1 LIPKLCLKEQ
11 SSLCVQNHSRLLSY
25 STSSFLHNHQE
36 PYKKKSLLL
45 GVDKKNAVV
54 FTQALRHFRKRETKE
69 VQGVNFDKENI
80 KRSWNKG
87 KDNESSS
94 QQDKKKEKNDEK
106 FHEGGFDPS
115 ISLFMRYGSF
125 AIATVLCSFGFA
137 GVCRDYENE
146 NRLNVQIE
154 IFEKNS
160 SPERIDLSHVEL
172 CTLAII
178 VTNLAVFL
186 AWKRSAIRHS
196 MTKWF
201 TITTQQELRNPLS
214 MILSMF
220 SHYSFIHL
228 FMNMYIFRNF
238 SFAWEQMSQQQQQQE
253 SNSVMDIISPPSS
266 YLASAGEFFA
276 FFLSA
281 GVCGGLLD
289 FVIKSI
295 CAIPNPSL
303 GASGA
308 LMGIIGYICS
318 RSPDSRMQI
327 VFIPSLNFTADSAL
341 KGLLAFDGIGVI
353 LTMMGRSYP
362 FLPFQLSHAGHLGG
376 LLFGIWYA
384 RGGEKVL
391 RRWSDWVTKLWKD
404 ARKTK

>member
-1 LIPKLCLKEQ
+1 MRFLPKLYPKERCLVVGQ
-11 SSLCVQNHSRLLSY
+11 HLSY
-25 STSSFLHNHQE
+25 ATSSFLQKGDIFSNRNNLLVGKQE
-36 PYKKKSLLL
+36 RL
-45 GVDKKNAVV
+45 
-54 FTQALRHFRKRETKE
+54 FTQALRHFRKKETSE
-69 VQGVNFDKENI
+69 TVQGVNFDKKNI
-80 KRSWNKG
+80 ARSWNKTSASPQQKSHDEG
-87 KDNESSS
+87 KEDTHDDDSRDS
-94 QQDKKKEKNDEK
+94 
-106 FHEGGFDPS
+106 FDPT

-125 AIATVLCSFGFA
+125 AIATVLLSFGIS
-137 GVCRDYENE
+137 GICRDFENE

-160 SPERIDLSHVEL
+160 SERIELSHVEL
-172 CTLAII
+172 CTLAIM
-178 VTNLAVFL
+178 VSNLAVFL
-186 AWKRSAIRHS
+186 AWKRRAINHQ

-201 TITTQQELRNPLS
+201 TITTQRELRNPVS

-238 SFAWEQMSQQQQQQE
+238 SYAWEQMAQQA
-253 SNSVMDIISPPSS
+253 NAS
-266 YLASAGEFFA
+266 YLSNIVPGSNIASAAEFFA

-289 FVIKSI
+289 FVVKSI
-295 CAIPNPSL
+295 CSIPNPSL

-327 VFIPSLNFTADSAL
+327 VFMPSLNFTADSAL

-353 LTMMGRSYP
+353 LTMLGRSYP

-376 LLFGIWYA
+376 ILFGM
-384 RGGEKVL
+384 
-391 RRWSDWVTKLWKD
+391 
-404 ARKTK
+404 